1 MLLQTSA
8 ARAGAAVAC
17 SEKGAPHR
25 QVATSGQLRRR
36 DCLLSSALLLALS
49 FLTPPARAELGPA
62 QNSAVLRSLKELR
75 QGRDVSGG
83 RVTQRLASALGQV
96 QRARR
101 LAATG
106 AVRDARGLLREGGM
120 KSVRL
125 DAAAVPGT
133 SAGWSNTLLDAFDDA
148 LRVAERGGDAQA
160 VDATGAELESALKA
174 LVDATAVAADALN

>member
-1 MLLQTSA
+1 M
-8 ARAGAAVAC
+8 AC

-25 QVATSGQLRRR
+25 QVATSGQLQRR

-125 DAAAVPGT
+125 DAAAAAVAVPGT